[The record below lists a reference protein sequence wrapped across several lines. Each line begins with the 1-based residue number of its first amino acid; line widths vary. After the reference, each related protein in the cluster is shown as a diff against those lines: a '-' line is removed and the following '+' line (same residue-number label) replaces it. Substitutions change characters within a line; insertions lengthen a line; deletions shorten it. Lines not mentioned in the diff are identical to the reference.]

1 MRRPVRAG
9 AFVMKLP
16 AFHLLS
22 DSGDWRSDQDYLGR
36 PLVLYFY
43 PKDHTPGCTKE
54 ACSFRDRFPDFEA
67 LGARVVGVSADG
79 LEQHEKFKQ
88 DYALPFELLSD
99 PNGTLSAAAG
109 VQKSLFGLLP
119 GRETLVFD
127 AQGLLKHRFT
137 SQLNVNKHVAEALQA
152 LQSV

>member
-1 MRRPVRAG
+1 MQ
-9 AFVMKLP
+9 LP
-16 AFHLLS
+16 SFQLLS
-22 DSGDWRSDQDYLGR
+22 DSGQWRSDQDYLGQ

-54 ACSFRDRFPDFEA
+54 ACTFRDRFPDFEA

-79 LEQHEKFKQ
+79 VEQHERFKR
-88 DYALPFELLSD
+88 DYGLPFELLSD
-99 PNGTLSAAAG
+99 PNGLLTAALG
-109 VQKSLFGLLP
+109 IQKSLFGLLP

-127 AQGLLKHRFT
+127 AQGRLKHRFA

-152 LQSV
+152 LN

>member
-1 MRRPVRAG
+1 
-9 AFVMKLP
+9 MKLP
-16 AFHLLS
+16 QFQLLS
-22 DSGDWRSDQDYLGR
+22 DSGDWRSEKDYLGQ

-54 ACSFRDRFPDFEA
+54 ACTFRDRFPDFEA

-79 LEQHEKFKQ
+79 IEQHAKFKQ
-88 DYALPFELLSD
+88 DFGLPFELLSD
-99 PNGTLSAAAG
+99 PKGTLSTALG

-127 AQGLLKHRFT
+127 AQGVLKHRFS

-152 LQSV
+152 LK

>member
-1 MRRPVRAG
+1 
-9 AFVMKLP
+9 MKLP
-16 AFHLLS
+16 SFKLQS
-22 DSGDWRSDQDYLGR
+22 DSGEWRNENDYLGQ

-54 ACSFRDRFPDFEA
+54 ACTFRDRFPDFEA

-79 LEQHEKFKQ
+79 IEQHEKFKR
-88 DYALPFELLSD
+88 DFGLPFELLSD
-99 PNGTLSAAAG
+99 PKGSLSKALG

-127 AQGLLKHRFT
+127 AHGVLQHRFA

-152 LQSV
+152 LK

>member
-1 MRRPVRAG
+1 
-9 AFVMKLP
+9 MKLP
-16 AFHLLS
+16 SFQLLS
-22 DSGDWRSDQDYLGR
+22 DSGEWRSDQDYLGQ

-54 ACSFRDRFPDFEA
+54 ACTFRDRFPDFEA

-79 LEQHEKFKQ
+79 IEQHEKFKR
-88 DYALPFELLSD
+88 DFGLPFELLSD
-99 PNGTLSAAAG
+99 PKGSLAAALG

-127 AQGLLKHRFT
+127 AQGQLKHRFA
-137 SQLNVNKHVAEALQA
+137 SQLNVDKHVTEALKSLKGA
-152 LQSV
+152 